1 MKDRKLAEHLK
12 FLVARHDQD
21 EAAVLAEALRRGI
34 DALYEEALVE
44 EFLTGRVTR
53 EAALRELGAD
63 RLDEIEYQRDTLRR
77 EVAWGLKGA

>member
-1 MKDRKLAEHLK
+1 MKERKLAEHLE
-12 FLVARHDQD
+12 FLMARHNRD
-21 EAAVLAEALRRGI
+21 EAALLAEALRRGI

-44 EFLTGRVTR
+44 EFLMGRATR
-53 EAALRELGAD
+53 ETVLRELGAD